1 MTTPDITE
9 VFGDET
15 KCEERLDPLWKLA
28 DEIGC
33 YPASTADVVC
43 VLRKGG
49 GFDVSL
55 ELLENWVRSGMVPNV
70 SMKAGQWGWSS
81 QNVVVAATH
90 AETWRRWIILA
101 PRHIHKLTAMEL
113 MEAEANAAGSTAFTD
128 GDTFDVNAF
137 VEVLSRCEDSD
148 MRHAFA
154 VALKT
159 KLRNLGVLD
168 K

>member
-1 MTTPDITE
+1 
-9 VFGDET
+9 
-15 KCEERLDPLWKLA
+15 
-28 DEIGC
+28 
-33 YPASTADVVC
+33 
-43 VLRKGG
+43 
-49 GFDVSL
+49 
-55 ELLENWVRSGMVPNV
+55 MVPNV

-81 QNVVVAATH
+81 HNVVVAATH

-128 GDTFDVNAF
+128 GDTFDVNAY